1 MEQDYEKRLVDI
13 ANFMRIICIEG
24 GCGYE
29 LKEIVEKL
37 IYGNIN
43 YEQAIDEWYRWGW
56 KTFG

>member
-24 GCGYE
+24 GCGYD
-29 LKEIVEKL
+29 LKGIVEKL

-43 YEQAIDEWYRWGW
+43 YEQAIDEWYHWGW